1 MQEHLLELDGKEL
14 ARTLD
19 AFEHDV
25 AAVAV
30 GHDDVTCAEQRFL
43 RFNVAN
49 EVEVPRLARFSEL
62 LIRLAAQRVA
72 LALLR
77 ANVQKAHARCF
88 NAEHLLRVVAA
99 KVGKL
104 QQILHRTLGVCT
116 AVDKHRS
123 ARCRWDRGGKRRAA
137 KTANALDDE
146 RRACKDRAR
155 AACADKTVR
164 LTVVQHR
171 KPHGEGRILF
181 PLERR
186 SRIVADLDDLRRVHD
201 LHACGKHRAAALAQR
216 FLDLFLFSGKK
227 DLRAVPFVCH
237 QRALDGCKR
246 CKIAAHGVN
255 NDLHGITPSCRSIPL
270 RAAHRY
276 GRARARQAPRFS
288 RACRP

>member
-1 MQEHLLELDGKEL
+1 MHQHFLQFDGKEL
-14 ARTLD
+14 ARAFD
-19 AFEHDV
+19 ALEHNI

-30 GHDDVTCAEQRFL
+30 GHDHVALAEHGLL
-43 RFNVAN
+43 RLDIAGEIEVA
-49 EVEVPRLARFSEL
+49 RRAGLFKL
-62 LIRLAAQRVA
+62 LIGFAAQLVA

-77 ANVQKAHARCF
+77 ADVEKRHARRGH
-88 NAEHLLRVVAA
+88 AQHLLRIVAA

-116 AVDKHRS
+116 TVDKHRS
-123 ARCRWDRGGKRRAA
+123 ARCRRDRGGKRRAA
-137 KTANALDDE
+137 KAANALDDE

-155 AACADKTVR
+155 AACADKAVR

-181 PLERR
+181 PLECR

-201 LHACGKHRAAALAQR
+201 LHACGKRRAAALAQR

>member
-1 MQEHLLELDGKEL
+1 M
-14 ARTLD
+14 
-19 AFEHDV
+19 
-25 AAVAV
+25 
-30 GHDDVTCAEQRFL
+30 
-43 RFNVAN
+43 
-49 EVEVPRLARFSEL
+49 PRLARFLEL
-62 LIRLAAQRVA
+62 LIRFAAQRVA

-77 ANVQKAHARCF
+77 ADVQKTDARIF
-88 NAEHLLRVVAA
+88 DAEHFLRVVAA
-99 KVGKL
+99 KIRKL
-104 QQILHRTLGVCT
+104 QQVFDRALGVRA
-116 AVDKHRS
+116 AVDEHRL
-123 ARCRWDRGGKRRAA
+123 ALGRRDGRRERRAA
-137 KTANALDDE
+137 QAADALDNE
-146 RRACKDRAR
+146 RRARKERAR
-155 AACADKTVR
+155 AARADKAVR
-164 LTVVQHR
+164 VAGMEHIE
-171 KPHGEGRILF
+171 PHGEGRILF
-181 PLERR
+181 SLERR

-201 LHACGKHRAAALAQR
+201 LHACGKRRAAALAQR